1 MSWVDDSIKAYY
13 TFLKDKTSCHTDDKT
28 NWSVISTPFYGT
40 YNDPIDIYVKQDERG
55 NILISDDGI
64 TLTNLAQV
72 GVSFS
77 HSAKRKEWLNAIL
90 CNYGIV
96 LENNELK
103 TKASGIED
111 FAQKKHDMICA
122 IFAISEME
130 LMAKNT
136 VSTMFNEDVR
146 NMLNERGVVYTPEF
160 IAKGKTGIEFTFD
173 FQLAGQKEEKV
184 IKSFNVLNKMNVPNF
199 LFSYDDI
206 KEGRER
212 ISGKKL
218 NSVAIINDTNKDL
231 KEDLISAFEAKS
243 VPYILWS
250 QRGTQENMQ
259 KLKVS

>member
-1 MSWVDDSIKAYY
+1 MSWIDESINAYY
-13 TFLKDKTSCHTDDKT
+13 SFLKDKTSYYTDDKT

-40 YNDPIDIYVKQDERG
+40 YNDPIDIYIKQDESG
-55 NILISDDGI
+55 SILLSDDGV
-64 TLTNLAQV
+64 TLTNLEQV
-72 GVSFS
+72 GISFS
-77 HSAKRKEWLNAIL
+77 HSPKRKEWLNAIL
-90 CNYGIV
+90 CNYGLI

-103 TKASGIED
+103 ARADNIHD

-146 NMLNERGVVYTPEF
+146 NMLNERKIVYTPEF

-173 FQLAGQKEEKV
+173 FQLAGQKEEIV

-218 NSVAIINDTNKDL
+218 NSVAIINDTNKDI
-231 KEDLISAFEAKS
+231 KNELITAFDTKN

-250 QRGTQENMQ
+250 QRGTAENMQ